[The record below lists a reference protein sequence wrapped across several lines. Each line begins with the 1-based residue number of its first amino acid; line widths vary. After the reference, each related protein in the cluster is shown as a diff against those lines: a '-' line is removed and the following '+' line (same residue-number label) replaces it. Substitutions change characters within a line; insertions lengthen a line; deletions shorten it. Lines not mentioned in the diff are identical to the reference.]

1 MEKSCVIVFAM
12 KAKKS
17 KVTLG
22 NKIALIRKNKGLTQ
36 EDLGKMLG
44 ISRRAVAY
52 YEKEANTLT
61 IEMLKKISS
70 CLDVDLSELIG
81 DEKPLLENSSSE
93 EKTNKRLKK
102 FDQLSKND
110 QKAVIRFIN
119 ALAKK

>member
-1 MEKSCVIVFAM
+1 
-12 KAKKS
+12 
-17 KVTLG
+17 
-22 NKIALIRKNKGLTQ
+22 
-36 EDLGKMLG
+36 MLG